1 MAAGQEARTA
11 RSHIFDYISTLILT
25 TYRIYNIRIRILAQR
40 GRFLETILK
49 DGARSGVPRTR
60 REPPRGRLGP
70 RPPGIH
76 GLARAV
82 AAASRVPLAEG
93 QRGSAAGKRHGGAPK
108 GVPVAPGRSAP
119 YKRGRRAS
127 HARQKEKRVRLSALH
142 PPLGRGTMQEE
153 ANREWRNGCC
163 WMR

>member
-1 MAAGQEARTA
+1 M
-11 RSHIFDYISTLILT
+11 FC
-25 TYRIYNIRIRILAQR
+25 ILARR

-49 DGARSGVPRTR
+49 DGAGSGVPRTR
-60 REPPRGRLGP
+60 REPYRGRFGP

-82 AAASRVPLAEG
+82 AAASRVPLAER

-108 GVPVAPGRSAP
+108 GVTVAPGRSAP

-142 PPLGRGTMQEE
+142 PPLIGGTELLLSRSPLALKPPQARRQREAKANAKKTTNPGAATRRGSDQHC
-153 ANREWRNGCC
+153 AV
-163 WMR
+163 